1 MLFLLVLKVISI
13 ERQTFQQFE
22 FPKLIRVI
30 QKFSEVSKE
39 MSLVDK
45 CLESF
50 FYAILLGSSF
60 GQII

>member
-1 MLFLLVLKVISI
+1 
-13 ERQTFQQFE
+13 
-22 FPKLIRVI
+22 
-30 QKFSEVSKE
+30 

-60 GQII
+60 GQIIWENGEVNAEPPARFRAQ